1 MLTAEQMQRAIGIQN
16 EAKKLKGQLDT
27 FVLLKRDS
35 LCKEVIALG
44 HPEQF
49 KKDSYWR
56 VETPI
61 PEEARRYVFR
71 LWQREIALKL
81 NARIRE
87 LNQLGVLHDLRLV
100 EVPGGAPC

>member
-1 MLTAEQMQRAIGIQN
+1 MLTAEQMQRAIGI
-16 EAKKLKGQLDT
+16 EAHAKKLKNQLDT
-27 FVLLKRDS
+27 YVLLKRDS
-35 LCKEVIALG
+35 VCKEVISLG

-71 LWQREIALKL
+71 LWQRETTLKYNALV
-81 NARIRE
+81 RE
-87 LNQLGVLHDLRLV
+87 LNQIGILHDLKLAT
-100 EVPGGAPC
+100 VPGGAPC